1 MEQAKTRDKK
11 IEITDIAI
19 SKAEPP
25 SIPDFS
31 DEQNARFRELHKELL
46 RLAKEKN
53 DSNEV
58 AFLFDPN
65 TMGYEMAFGGASYVD
80 IFENPIARDM
90 YRNSSVGEL
99 YLLHNHPSTKTFSY
113 SDIGVL
119 LVNAKLKGI
128 TVITNAGNT
137 EVLQKTEKYDYDT
150 ARRVL
155 EKIRMEYQTKSLNE
169 EQDAEIVKRFLKVSN
184 KTGIV
189 LL

>member
-1 MEQAKTRDKK
+1 MLIFLK
-11 IEITDIAI
+11 ILSREIC
-19 SKAEPP
+19 
-25 SIPDFS
+25 
-31 DEQNARFRELHKELL
+31 N
-46 RLAKEKN
+46 
-53 DSNEV
+53 
-58 AFLFDPN
+58 
-65 TMGYEMAFGGASYVD
+65 
-80 IFENPIARDM
+80 
-90 YRNSSVGEL
+90 RNSSVGEL